1 MKFIG
6 EDMNSKVKGSSFV
19 EKKMINSHW
28 LVHSGHGGSD
38 RSTSPARAS
47 TTAARAKFPWSNI
60 RFVS

>member
-1 MKFIG
+1 
-6 EDMNSKVKGSSFV
+6 
-19 EKKMINSHW
+19 MINSHW
-28 LVHSGHGGSD
+28 LVQKEKREISGHGGSD

>member
-1 MKFIG
+1 
-6 EDMNSKVKGSSFV
+6 
-19 EKKMINSHW
+19 MINSHW
-28 LVHSGHGGSD
+28 LVQKEKREISGYGYGKGHRGSD